1 MNINPLI
8 ERAFTGFTV
17 DGINIPI
24 AYQLYEGNRTAFL
37 TYYTRIERPEEFAD
51 DIPIFEGTYGTI
63 NVYSKSDFKN
73 LLREVKRILKNNGFT
88 VTDAGP
94 EDFEED
100 TGFYHIPVNFYF
112 ESEVDY

>member
-8 ERAFTGFTV
+8 ESMFNGFTV
-17 DGINIPI
+17 DGIDIPI
-24 AYQLYEGNRTAFL
+24 AYQLNEEKRDIFL

-51 DIPIFEGTYGTI
+51 DLPILEGTYGTI
-63 NVYSKSDFKN
+63 NIYSKLDFK
-73 LLREVKRILKNNGFT
+73 LLLKEVKRILKKNGFT
-88 VTDAGP
+88 VTDSGP

-100 TGFYHIPVNFYF
+100 TGFYHIPVNFYI